1 MSVYTDDLNLSEL
14 KEKAYVWVGKA
25 FPSLL
30 IEAVKENSE
39 VSDSDDVPMLVAL
52 NRAFDVPPQMKPFME
67 FFRYP
72 RTETETFQWLVE
84 VVPQPEDF
92 LNWLMGEGLIVI
104 LDPEKGIMNALNKLH
119 LEPHALLLSDE
130 EQEGE
135 ENAEP
140 GLTMISDNTAVDEEI
155 KLTPITRT
163 LLFGFPD
170 SSIDIAIHET
180 AAKNQVSLQRV
191 VDELLKN
198 LSIWLRD
205 EFAFLLYVE

>member
-155 KLTPITRT
+155 KLTPISRT
-163 LLFGFPD
+163 LLFVFPD